1 MDPVTGTAATPTANT
16 DTNTNTRPPLP
27 TWRKWL
33 RRGLLIAAIAFAC
46 EQTWRHGHDYIFPE
60 KFATVEAGKVYRGA
74 WQKDYPMRNIIKDKH
89 IRTIVAL
96 AHPPDSPLVKQEKA
110 LSDEL
115 GVKWVHIPIV
125 DTRTPGDPSV
135 SDRLEAAAAAIADPA
150 NQPVYLHCHHGINRA
165 SMAQMAYRMM
175 YCDWT
180 LEQAQDEIAKTF
192 GLHEVSKGPDY
203 RHMAEFYSNRV
214 LPRRQSP
221 PVPMTPATAATAS
234 ADRR

>member
-1 MDPVTGTAATPTANT
+1 MDSDHGTAATPTA
-16 DTNTNTRPPLP
+16 TRSPLP
-27 TWRKWL
+27 SWRKWT
-33 RRGLLIAAIAFAC
+33 RRILLIALVALAA
-46 EQTWRHGHDYIFPE
+46 EQTWRHGHDYIFAE

-74 WQKDYPMRNIIKDKH
+74 WQKDFPMRNIIKDKH
-89 IRTIVAL
+89 IRAIVAL
-96 AHPPDSPLVKQEKA
+96 AHPSDSPLALQEKA

-115 GVKWVHIPIV
+115 GVKWIHIPIV
-125 DTRTPGDPSV
+125 DTRIPGDPSV
-135 SDRLEAAAAAIADPA
+135 SDRLEAAAAVIADPA

-175 YCDWT
+175 YCNWT
-180 LEQAQDEIAKTF
+180 LEQAQAEIARTF

-203 RHMAEFYSNRV
+203 RHMAEFYKDRV

-221 PVPMTPATAATAS
+221 PTPPPATAATAS